1 MVAPHELIITKQRRK
16 DCLEKGM
23 KPIKTSHRKQA
34 KREKTKMQQSGR
46 RRNSLGTDLTFLY

>member
-34 KREKTKMQQSGR
+34 KERKQRCNNQGEEELL
-46 RRNSLGTDLTFLY
+46 LGTDLTFLY

>member
-34 KREKTKMQQSGR
+34 KREKKKMQQSGGR
-46 RRNSLGTDLTFLY
+46 RTSLRN

>member
-1 MVAPHELIITKQRRK
+1 MEAPHELIITKQRRK

-34 KREKTKMQQSGR
+34 KREKTKMQQSEELL
-46 RRNSLGTDLTFLY
+46 LGTDLTFLY